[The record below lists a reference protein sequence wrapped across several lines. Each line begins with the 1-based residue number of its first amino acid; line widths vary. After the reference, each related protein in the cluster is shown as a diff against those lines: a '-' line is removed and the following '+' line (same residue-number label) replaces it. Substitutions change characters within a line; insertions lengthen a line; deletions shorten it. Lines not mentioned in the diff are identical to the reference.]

1 LLGSIDGEP
10 LAEPRLFR
18 FTSGHRKQFWNR
30 NCVGIGFASNFLEP
44 LESTGIQLIIMAV
57 LKLLQY
63 FPQRIIDPVL
73 RDHYNRLSTREI
85 ERIRD
90 FIIAHYHL
98 SRRPEPL
105 WSACRDMEIPDSLQ
119 HKLDVW
125 NASGQIPLG
134 DSESY
139 TEPSWVAILLGN
151 GAVPARY
158 SVSADLHPLE
168 QIRTGMKLRRE
179 EIMRS
184 AQAVPSH
191 QQFIDQVCRAAPAR
205 METASAASLA

>member
-1 LLGSIDGEP
+1 M
-10 LAEPRLFR
+10 
-18 FTSGHRKQFWNR
+18 
-30 NCVGIGFASNFLEP
+30 GIGFASSFLEP
-44 LESTGIQLIIMAV
+44 LESTGIQLIVMGV
-57 LKLLQY
+57 LKLLKY
-63 FPQRIIDPVL
+63 FPERAIDPVL
-73 RDHYNRLSTREI
+73 RDEYNRLSTREI

-90 FIIAHYHL
+90 FIIAHYCL

-105 WSACRDMEIPDSLQ
+105 WSACRDMEIPDSLR

-125 NASGQIPLG
+125 NASGEIALE

-139 TEPSWVAILLGN
+139 MEPSWVAILLGN

-158 SVSADLHPLE
+158 NVSADLYPLE
-168 QIRTGMKLRRE
+168 QIRTGMELRRE

-191 QQFIDQVCRAAPAR
+191 QDFIDRNCKAPQA
-205 METASAASLA
+205 EPAD